1 LSEILQNPCILG
13 GVVVHY
19 IHNAKR
25 GERMI
30 SDTKKRV
37 QVTLSRDL
45 LNELEGFSKATGYS
59 KSDFVE
65 VALRQFLRKESNG

>member
-1 LSEILQNPCILG
+1 
-13 GVVVHY
+13 
-19 IHNAKR
+19 
-25 GERMI
+25 MI

-45 LNELEGFSKATGYS
+45 LNELEAYSKATGYS

>member
-1 LSEILQNPCILG
+1 M
-13 GVVVHY
+13 VHY
-19 IHNAKR
+19 THNAKR
-25 GERMI
+25 GEKMI

-65 VALRQFLRKESNG
+65 VALRQFLRLRKESNG